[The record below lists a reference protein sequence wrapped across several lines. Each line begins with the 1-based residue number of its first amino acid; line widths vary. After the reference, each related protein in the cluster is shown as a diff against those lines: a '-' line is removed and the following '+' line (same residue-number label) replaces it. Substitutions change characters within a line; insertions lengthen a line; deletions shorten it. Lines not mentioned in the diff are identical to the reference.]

1 MCLSLSVRLC
11 FSLPVSPSLS
21 GAQVDRSV
29 FEELIRERL
38 PHLAER
44 VSDLSALSS
53 LSLSWFLTLF
63 LSAVPF
69 RSGLRVL
76 DCFFCHGVKI
86 IFQLALAVLD
96 ANVDAICASAD
107 DGQSLM
113 ILTRYTHCM

>member
-1 MCLSLSVRLC
+1 M
-11 FSLPVSPSLS
+11 
-21 GAQVDRSV
+21 

-44 VSDLSALSS
+44 VPDLSALSS
-53 LSLSWFLTLF
+53 LSLSWFLALF

-69 RSGLRVL
+69 RSGLRIL

-86 IFQLALAVLD
+86 IFQLGLAVLD
-96 ANVDAICASAD
+96 ANVDEICASTD

-113 ILTRYTHCM
+113 ILTRYTHTHLFTTLL